1 MTDEANQFGSGTFGT
16 QFGGGLSTDVKTL
29 IDDALATTG
38 IGTNDLR
45 YRDTALRLANQT
57 YLSIL
62 KGKHWSFLNKEL
74 FIDTRAPFETGTIDV
89 TAGSHSVSETSA
101 AQIFN
106 VTLLGSLFT
115 VTGRDE
121 YYRVADLPTS
131 SEMTISPQYAGDTA
145 TDTTYR
151 LLFDRILLDS
161 KVQDLK
167 SLVITGH
174 REIKAVGLQQFRE
187 MKSRNA
193 TLTGPPQWFTIVE
206 QNPQDGSMT
215 VELYPAPDKAYSVH
229 IEYTERPLR
238 LEDSETCYMV
248 IPPEHYD
255 VILLALRAKIYQDQN
270 NVQMF
275 QAVQSEAGAALLRMQ
290 SDMEVTDSVAMFKH
304 KRNYFN
310 RRQKYR
316 GYYGTKWFG
325 KVDD

>member
-29 IDDALATTG
+29 LDDALATTG
-38 IGTNDLR
+38 IGSNDTR
-45 YRDTALRLANQT
+45 YRDTALRLANQV

-62 KGKHWSFLNKEL
+62 KGKHWAFLNKEL
-74 FIDTRAPFETGTIDV
+74 FLETRAPFEAGTVDV
-89 TAGSHSVSETSA
+89 TEGSHTVVETNST
-101 AQIFN
+101 QVFN
-106 VTLLGSLFT
+106 VLNLGGMFT
-115 VTGRDE
+115 VGGRGE
-121 YYRVADLPTS
+121 YYRVAEIPRNTEL
-131 SEMTISPQYAGDTA
+131 TISSQYGGPTA
-145 TDTTYR
+145 TDTSYKI
-151 LLFDRILLDS
+151 LYDRIKLDS

-167 SLVITGH
+167 SLVLLGH

-187 MKSRNA
+187 MKARNSN
-193 TLTGPPQWFTIVE
+193 LIGPPEWYTIVE

-215 VELYPAPDKAYSVH
+215 VELYPAPDKAYPIQ

-255 VILLALRAKIYQDQN
+255 VMLLGLRAKIYQDQN
-270 NVQMF
+270 NTQVYQ
-275 QAVQSEAGAALLRMQ
+275 QVQSEFSQAWLRMAA
-290 SDMEVTDSVAMFKH
+290 DIEVTDSVASFKH

-316 GYYGTKWFG
+316 GYFGTRWFG